1 MSAVLNSDL
10 TQNALE
16 TNQLNEKMEN
26 LKARYSEQFG
36 AMEAAVASLKSTE
49 TAITNMMEAWK
60 GSMNR

>member
-1 MSAVLNSDL
+1 
-10 TQNALE
+10 
-16 TNQLNEKMEN
+16 MEN